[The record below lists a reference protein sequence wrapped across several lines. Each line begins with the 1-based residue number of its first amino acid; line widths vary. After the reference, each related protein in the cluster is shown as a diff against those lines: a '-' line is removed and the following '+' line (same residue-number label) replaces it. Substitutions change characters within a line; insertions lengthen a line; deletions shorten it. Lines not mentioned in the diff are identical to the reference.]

1 MTQDI
6 AECIICCY
14 NYDTTRKQIQLYCN
28 NTMCH
33 ECTKHI
39 MSSLNDSCPFC
50 REKLTFFRHIH
61 NYYLID
67 VYYIIKYYTSCL
79 NIKLIFNIS
88 ICLIAIISLYVFNII
103 IQFMYCI
110 KLVII
115 HPVFLNMHMLYSMI
129 IRCII
134 QFMYC
139 IQIRVFNYFTTS

>member
-61 NYYLID
+61 NYYSID
-67 VYYIIKYYTSCL
+67 VYYIIKYYISCV

-88 ICLIAIISLYVFNII
+88 RCLIVIVIILLYVFNII
-103 IQFMYCI
+103 II
-110 KLVII
+110 EIVLVLICLI
-115 HPVFLNMHMLYSMI
+115 LLLCTCYTP
-129 IRCII
+129 
-134 QFMYC
+134 
-139 IQIRVFNYFTTS
+139 